1 MSQSR
6 HLEFAPPP
14 PPGGVRAFGL
24 ALVIHALLM
33 AALTW
38 GVRWQQ
44 DNSGGVEAELWSAV
58 PQLAAPKGDTLEP
71 QPEPNPEPQPEPKP
85 APKPE
90 PKPEPKPDPKPVAKQ
105 QPGKDAE
112 LAIEKKKKA
121 EKERA
126 DKLKAQ
132 EEARKKEE
140 KERKEKLQHE
150 KELKEKKARAKAE
163 QEKQEKAEE
172 VKREALRQEQLRRM
186 RGLADATGSPASTG
200 TAKQTSGPSGPSAGY
215 AGKVRGAILPNIT
228 FVDQVRG
235 NPEAEVEVQC
245 GPEGTIF
252 GVKLTRRSGLD
263 SWDEAVQKAIV
274 KTGKLPRD
282 TDGRIPC
289 PMLITFRPQDQAR

>member
-1 MSQSR
+1 MQQAR

-24 ALVIHALLM
+24 ALVIHALLL

-44 DNSGGVEAELWSAV
+44 DNSVGVEAELWSAL

-71 QPEPNPEPQPEPKP
+71 QPEPEPKSEPKPEPKP

-90 PKPEPKPDPKPVAKQ
+90 PKPVTKP
-105 QPGKDAE
+105 QPSKDAE

-121 EKERA
+121 DKEKE

-132 EEARKKEE
+132 QEARKKAD
-140 KERKEKLQHE
+140 KEHKEKLLKD
-150 KELKEKKARAKAE
+150 KELKEKQEREKAQQQQRD
-163 QEKQEKAEE
+163 KAEE
-172 VKREALRQEQLRRM
+172 KKREALRQEQLKRVM
-186 RGLADATGSPASTG
+186 GMADATGAPGSTG
-200 TAKQTSGPSGPSAGY
+200 KAKQTSGPSAGY

-245 GPEGTIF
+245 APEGTIV
-252 GVKLTRRSGLD
+252 GVKLIHKSGVD
-263 SWDEAVQKAIV
+263 SWDEAVQKAIL

-289 PMLITFRPQDQAR
+289 PMLITFRPQDQVR